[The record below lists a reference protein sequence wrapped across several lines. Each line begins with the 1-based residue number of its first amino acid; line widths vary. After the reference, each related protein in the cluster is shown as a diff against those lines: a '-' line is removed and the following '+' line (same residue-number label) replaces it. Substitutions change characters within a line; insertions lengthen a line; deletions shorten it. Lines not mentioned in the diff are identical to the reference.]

1 MSEEIINLI
10 NEVFSGMYYDDK
22 NKKIIQK
29 KFGAKTIILCG
40 NLLQLEA
47 ISTFNKPITQL

>member
-1 MSEEIINLI
+1 MSEEIIKLKD
-10 NEVFSGMYYDDK
+10 EFLSGMYYDDK